1 MLAENLK
8 KYREAKKISKLELGR
23 RSGVSS
29 RTIEKIE
36 SRKNQNPR
44 IDTIRRLANILEVS
58 ISDLLGIN

>member
-8 KYREAKKISKLELGR
+8 KYREAKKITKLELGR
-23 RSGVSS
+23 KAGVSS

-44 IDTIRRLANILEVS
+44 INTVQRLADILEVS
-58 ISDLLGIN
+58 ISDLLGID